1 MEHPGRQSDVLARV
15 LALVEHS
22 SAQDSGPDGVGAHL
36 SRVCQAAVTGLGMS
50 GAAVTLTSVN
60 GSEAVVAAVAG
71 DSRAS
76 VELEFG
82 LGEGPTGDA
91 FRLGHPVLAPD
102 LRDPR
107 ESRWVSFAAASVDAG
122 VTAIFAFPLAL
133 GAARFG
139 VLTLF
144 KELPGRL
151 DSTTTTA
158 CLALA
163 EAATRGLLSSVDGR
177 HNGSI
182 DPGLADQLEFRTEI
196 HQAQGMLMVA
206 LGTDLTD
213 ALARMRAHAFAT
225 DRPLLVVATDILGG
239 RSELADPR
247 PGP

>member
-1 MEHPGRQSDVLARV
+1 
-15 LALVEHS
+15 
-22 SAQDSGPDGVGAHL
+22 
-36 SRVCQAAVTGLGMS
+36 MS
-50 GAAVTLTSVN
+50 GAAVTLKSVN
-60 GSEAVVAAVAG
+60 GSEAIVAAVDG

-76 VELEFG
+76 AELEFG

-91 FRLGHPVLAPD
+91 FRLGRPVLAPD

-122 VTAIFAFPLAL
+122 VGAIFAFPLAL

-139 VLTLF
+139 VLTMF
-144 KELPGRL
+144 KESPGRL
-151 DSTTTTA
+151 DSTTTAA

-163 EAATRGLLSSVDGR
+163 EAATHGLLNSVDGR
-177 HNGSI
+177 HDGSI
-182 DPGLADQLEFRTEI
+182 DPELTDQLEFRTEI

-206 LGTDLTD
+206 LRTDLTD

-225 DRPLLVVATDILGG
+225 DRPLLEVATDILDG
-239 RSELADPR
+239 RSELIDPR